1 MPDVLAPFRS
11 DAYSVTN
18 PEIEVVP
25 LEGLRV
31 KPGEA
36 LILRLPR
43 RYWSPAE
50 LARIVEQLEPLGLGN
65 RVAILHGDIEVA
77 VVEAE

>member
-1 MPDVLAPFRS
+1 MTEPQ
-11 DAYSVTN
+11 
-18 PEIEVVP
+18 IEVVP
-25 LEGLRV
+25 LEGLRL

-43 RYWSPAE
+43 RYWSQDE

-65 RVAILHGDIEVA
+65 RVAILHGDIDVA

>member
-1 MPDVLAPFRS
+1 MSEPQ
-11 DAYSVTN
+11 
-18 PEIEVVP
+18 IEVVP

-43 RYWSPAE
+43 RYWSQHE
-50 LARIVEQLEPLGLGN
+50 VARIVEQLEPLGLGN
-65 RVAILHGDIEVA
+65 RVVVLHGDIEVA